1 MVEIENMMRYE
12 LHKIPREKLNVGSA
26 NAEQQMKKIH
36 DSS

>member
-1 MVEIENMMRYE
+1 MMRYE

-26 NAEQQMKKIH
+26 NAEQLQMKKIH